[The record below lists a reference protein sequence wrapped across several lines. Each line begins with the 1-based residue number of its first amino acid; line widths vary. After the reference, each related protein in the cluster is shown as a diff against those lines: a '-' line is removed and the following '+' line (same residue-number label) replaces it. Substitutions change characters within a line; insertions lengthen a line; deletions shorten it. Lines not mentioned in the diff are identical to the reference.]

1 MGVQF
6 YPPVAAMTQSLP
18 TPAPRQILATLLPY
32 LRTAGAYAKQI
43 QRQIQAQPD
52 KDGKGDNFFAS
63 ALSDAD
69 LSIQTMME
77 VVLLGLFPQVRFY
90 GEEHEQTYNTK
101 YFRAIDLG
109 PQGDYLIALDPID
122 GTQFYL
128 DGHPNYQII
137 LSVLNADEFEA
148 VIAITPGQDLY
159 YYTLRGEGTFR
170 GDLHQELADC
180 QPLAIAAPTKAIC
193 LGWHMGNVAPLLR
206 DRYAVFHTKADY
218 SRDRPIPNFNG
229 LLSGDLAGAVLARG
243 QFIDGAALAFM
254 AQEMGYIVT
263 SFDGSPP
270 LPLHRCED
278 YQRPGMVVAAS
289 AEIHQDLLQAVKT
302 AQLAP

>member
-1 MGVQF
+1 M
-6 YPPVAAMTQSLP
+6 AP
-18 TPAPRQILATLLPY
+18 TTPREILAALLPY
-32 LRTAGAYAKQI
+32 LKTAGAYAQQI
-43 QRQIQAQPD
+43 QAQIAAQPD

-77 VVLLGLFPQVRFY
+77 VVLLGLFPSVRFY

-109 PQGDYLIALDPID
+109 PAGDYLLTLDPID

-128 DGHPNYQII
+128 DGHSNYQII
-137 LSVLNADEFEA
+137 LGILNADEYEGA
-148 VIAITPGQDLY
+148 IAITPSQDLY
-159 YYTLRGEGTFR
+159 YYTLRGEGTFM
-170 GDLHQELADC
+170 GSLAQSLDEC
-180 QPLAIAAPTKAIC
+180 TQIKVQSPTPAIC
-193 LGWHMGNVAPLLR
+193 LGWQMGELVPYLS
-206 DRYAVFHTKADY
+206 DRYRVYHTKTDY
-218 SRDRPIPNFNG
+218 SKETQIPNFNG

-263 SFDGSPP
+263 TFTGDPPPP
-270 LPLHRCED
+270 LHTCSNYL
-278 YQRPGMVVAAS
+278 RPGMVIGSSKAVHS
-289 AEIHQDLLQAVKT
+289 DLLAAVN
-302 AQLAP
+302 AARVVGS

>member
-1 MGVQF
+1 
-6 YPPVAAMTQSLP
+6 MTQTLP
-18 TPAPRQILATLLPY
+18 SPTPRQILTTLLPY

-69 LSIQTMME
+69 LSIQTMLE

-90 GEEHEQTYNTK
+90 GEEYEQTYNTK

-109 PQGDYLIALDPID
+109 EPGDYLIALDPID

-128 DGHPNYQII
+128 DGHNNYQII
-137 LSVLNADEFEA
+137 LSILNADEFEA
-148 VIAITPGQDLY
+148 VIAVTPGQDVY
-159 YYTLRGEGTFR
+159 YYTLRGEGTFK
-170 GDLHQELADC
+170 GQLHQDLDSCLPVIIE
-180 QPLAIAAPTKAIC
+180 APQKAIC
-193 LGWHMGNVAPLLR
+193 LGWHMGKVAPFLR
-206 DRYAVFHTKADY
+206 DRYTVFHTKEDY
-218 SRDRPIPNFNG
+218 GKDQPIPNFNG

-254 AQEMGYIVT
+254 AQEMGYLVT
-263 SFDGSPP
+263 TLDGSPP
-270 LPLHRCED
+270 PPLHQCEN

-289 AEIHQDLLQAVKT
+289 AEIHQDLLQAVS
-302 AQLAP
+302 LAEPE

>member
-1 MGVQF
+1 
-6 YPPVAAMTQSLP
+6 MTQTPDSP
-18 TPAPRQILATLLPY
+18 TPRQILTTLLPY
-32 LRTAGAYAKQI
+32 LRTAGAYARQI

-69 LSIQTMME
+69 LSIQTMLE

-90 GEEHEQTYNTK
+90 GEEYETTYNTK

-109 PQGDYLIALDPID
+109 AAGDYLIALDPID

-128 DGHPNYQII
+128 DGHNNYQII

-159 YYTLRGEGTFR
+159 YYTLRGKGTFK
-170 GDLHQELADC
+170 GQMHQALEDC
-180 QPLAIAAPTKAIC
+180 QPVQFASPQKAIC
-193 LGWHMGNVAPLLR
+193 LGWHMGEVAPLLR
-206 DRYAVFHTKADY
+206 DRYRVYHTKTDY
-218 SRDRPIPNFNG
+218 AQDNPIPNFNG

-263 SFDGSPP
+263 TLDGNPPPP
-270 LPLHRCED
+270 LHACSN
-278 YQRPGMVVAAS
+278 YQRPGMLVAAS
-289 AEIHQDLLQAVKT
+289 AEVHQDLLRACQDAGV
-302 AQLAP
+302 AG

>member
-1 MGVQF
+1 ML
-6 YPPVAAMTQSLP
+6 PPT
-18 TPAPRQILATLLPY
+18 TPRQILAALLPY
-32 LRTAGAYAKQI
+32 LKTAGAYAQQI
-43 QRQIQAQPD
+43 QAQIVAQPD

-109 PQGDYLIALDPID
+109 PAGDYLITLDPID

-128 DGHPNYQII
+128 DGHSNYQII
-137 LSVLNADEFEA
+137 LAILNADEYEA
-148 VIAITPGQDLY
+148 AIAITPGQGIY
-159 YYTLRGEGTFR
+159 YYTLRGEGTFKGR
-170 GDLHQELADC
+170 LDQSLEDC
-180 QPLAIAAPTKAIC
+180 TQITVENPKPAVC
-193 LGWHMGNVAPLLR
+193 LGWQMGDVVPHIG
-206 DRYAVFHTKADY
+206 DRYRVYHTKTDY
-218 SRDRPIPNFNG
+218 SKETQIPNFNG
-229 LLSGDLAGAVLARG
+229 LLSGDLCGAVLAKG

-263 SFDGSPP
+263 TFAGDPPPP
-270 LPLHRCED
+270 LHTCRD
-278 YQRPGMVVAAS
+278 YLRPGMVIGCSKAVHA
-289 AEIHQDLLQAVKT
+289 DLLAAVT
-302 AQLAP
+302 AARVVGF